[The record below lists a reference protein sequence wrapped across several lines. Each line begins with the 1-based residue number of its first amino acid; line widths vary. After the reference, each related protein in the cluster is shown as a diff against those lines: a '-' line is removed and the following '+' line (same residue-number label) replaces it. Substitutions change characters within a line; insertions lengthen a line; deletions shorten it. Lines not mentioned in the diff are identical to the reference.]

1 MKNIRF
7 LLSGLALATSVALT
21 GTFAFEAHAASFY
34 EGKTLNILTGSR
46 AGGGAD
52 TTLRVMSKYL
62 TKYIPGHPK
71 IVVKNLP
78 GAGGQ
83 KPWNLLYEKSKNDGL
98 TIIFSA
104 WNPVGRVTKSKGLR
118 ADYTKM
124 PFIGGAN
131 FTRMSYV
138 STEGRGVKTREAL
151 MQAKNIKLGGNRPT
165 SILDLSIR
173 LSLDLLGVPYRYVP
187 GLNPPKAYR
196 ALRGG
201 EVDLTTVGI
210 NFYRNRVEKS
220 MVKTGKVIPLF
231 YYPAVTADGK
241 LKPSHIKDMPS
252 IYDYFKQVKGGK
264 EPAGPA
270 WEALKWINI
279 VTGNMIYTSFG
290 APGTPAS
297 KIADLRTGFNKMK
310 ADPEYHKESLKIIGA
325 PIDFVSVAEGGAIVN
340 SVDGIKPEI
349 VTYLKKFLKGGK
361 KRKKKK

>member
-1 MKNIRF
+1 MFKTRYIIA
-7 LLSGLALATSVALT
+7 GVALASSLAISDQAVK
-21 GTFAFEAHAASFY
+21 AASFY
-34 EGKTLNILTGSR
+34 DGKTLNIITGSR

-62 TKYIPGHPK
+62 TKYIPGHPT

-131 FTRMSYV
+131 FTRMSYIT
-138 STEGRGVKTREAL
+138 TEGRGVKTREAL

-201 EVDLTTVGI
+201 EVDLTTVGV

-241 LKPSHIKDMPS
+241 LKLSQHIKDMPS
-252 IYDYFKQVKGGK
+252 IYDFYKKVKGK

-270 WEALKWINI
+270 WDALKWINL

-290 APGTPAS
+290 APGTDPA

-310 ADPEYHKESLKIIGA
+310 ADPAYLKESLKIIGA
-325 PIDFVSVAEGGAIVN
+325 PIDFVSVKEGEAIVS
-340 SVDGIKPEI
+340 SVDSIKPEI

-361 KRKKKK
+361 KRKKKKK